1 MFSFW
6 SSTLQTI
13 HTHTR
18 AHKWKEIERN
28 PNKLLLKAQL
38 SECIL
43 FFCFS
48 VIILVLSLER
58 FLQRMRDSESPRT
71 ALCCRDLVRLP
82 YQSSK
87 VHSWCK
93 WEQVGIVLTLW
104 KYSDSTERKKASD
117 EQPRRKMS
125 SRKFTSVL
133 NWFNLSIYSLRK

>member
-6 SSTLQTI
+6 SSTLQNI
-13 HTHTR
+13 HTHTC
-18 AHKWKEIERN
+18 AHKWKETERN

-43 FFCFS
+43 LFCFS
-48 VIILVLSLER
+48 VTILVLSLER

-71 ALCCRDLVRLP
+71 ALCCRDLVRPP

-93 WEQVGIVLTLW
+93 WEQVGIVLTSW
-104 KYSDSTERKKASD
+104 KYSDNTECKKASY
-117 EQPRRKMS
+117 EQPRHKMS
-125 SRKFTSVL
+125 SGKFTSVL
-133 NWFNLSIYSLRK
+133 NCFNLSIYSLRK